1 MTYQM
6 KHISEI
12 AKQVGLDEK
21 DLYYFG
27 PYKAKIY
34 PNISDLTDGR
44 PKGKQVLVTATT
56 PTPAGE
62 GKTTTSIGLSMALNK
77 IGIKSIVT
85 LREPSLGPTFGIK
98 GGATGGGAST
108 VLPEDE
114 IDLHF
119 TGDIHAVTTAN
130 NLLAAMLDNHIHHGN
145 KLDIDPRRITWSR
158 VLDMNDRALR
168 HVVVGMGGTA
178 NGFVRED
185 KFIISVASEI
195 MAILCLA
202 DDFNDMK
209 ERIGKIVLGYTRSRK
224 PVLAKDLNAV
234 GALALLLKDAI
245 KPNIVQTCEGTP
257 AIIHGG
263 PFANIAHGT
272 NSIQAI
278 RLAQAYSDVTITE
291 AGFGSDLGGEKF
303 LDFVSQVGKFDVDT
317 VVLVTTIRALKY
329 HGGLDKK
336 NLIGKNVEALKK
348 GLENL
353 DAHIENMQ
361 NFGLPIIVAVNKFSD
376 NDPEEIEI
384 VLKRAR
390 NKGVSAV
397 ICDPYNGGGDG
408 CIELAEAVSE
418 SVHSGAKVQPI
429 YNKNMSITEK
439 IEIIA
444 KRVYGAGNITYSNR
458 AKGNIN
464 KNLTALGFD
473 KLHLIIAKTPASL
486 SDNKKLRGRPRDY
499 TFVVDSAYVNA
510 GAGFVVV
517 VCGDVLLMPGLPSK
531 PAADSIDIDS
541 DGNIS
546 GLF

>member
-1 MTYQM
+1 M